1 MSCVFAVSVGMSQMV
16 QVVSILE
23 VMMRLGD
30 MTFQSRE
37 VIGAVCS
44 GDFELDSSAS
54 GDSFW
59 IGCSLEMVDL
69 LIEFDWSDCASCGR
83 DHNRRWSPEVAN
95 RSVLCLVDEGGSHNM
110 RVTGY
115 E

>member
-1 MSCVFAVSVGMSQMV
+1 MSQMV

-30 MTFQSRE
+30 RTFQSRE

-44 GDFELDSSAS
+44 GDFELDNSAS
-54 GDSFW
+54 GASFW

-69 LIEFDWSDCASCGR
+69 LIVFDWRDCASFGR
-83 DHNRRWSPEVAN
+83 DHNRRWSPEVAS